1 MTLKGNLVDFAEQ
14 GKFDVIVHG
23 CNCFHT
29 MGAGIAKEIATRY
42 PDAYLIDKQYTDKGD
57 RIKLGGYTNVLVT
70 APNGNKFTIVNAYT
84 QYYYGRPKKGTG
96 PVVDYTALE
105 TAFRTIAT
113 NYKHLRI
120 GYPKI
125 GAGLAGGDW
134 LIIEAI
140 INKELTNCIY
150 HELVIINKA

>member
-1 MTLKGNLVDFAEQ
+1 MLKGNLINLAEA
-14 GKFDVIVHG
+14 GHFDVIVHG

-29 MGAGIAKEIATRY
+29 MGAGIAKELSNRY
-42 PDAYLIDKQYTDKGD
+42 PQVLKADIDYTIKGD
-57 RIKLGGYTNVLVT
+57 RSKLGGYTYVEIVT
-70 APNGNKFTIVNAYT
+70 ASGHKFIVVNAYT

-96 PVVDYTALE
+96 PIVDYSALE
-105 TAFRTIAT
+105 TAFRTIAK

-120 GYPKI
+120 GYPRI
-125 GAGLAGGDW
+125 GAGLAGGSW

-140 INKELTNCIY
+140 INKELTNCVY